1 MAETAERQGESL
13 VLFALIAGIFLST
26 LGIGVFTFAFP
37 LLAFQKDMPG
47 GWLGILFS
55 GYFLA
60 KLLLSPLAGS
70 LADRFSP
77 RPFLL
82 GGLGVGAL
90 LPVLYFFDSS
100 LTGLYLIQFGLGFCA
115 GTIKPVCLAAIAGQA
130 SSSGHGRLFAWANT
144 ATNIAF
150 FLGPLLGGVLFYS
163 MQMSRVLIFLCAGMG
178 LSFFLILFL
187 VPAGLKTRGT
197 QTASQTQAA
206 STGQKELFLAV
217 AGRALGISGLIIFF
231 PILLS
236 EQLGQNKILIG
247 ALTALPSFAACIL
260 LPWGGKL
267 ADTKRREML
276 TLSGMGLSAVALALL
291 SQVSSL
297 QVTIVIAATLG
308 LGTAI
313 SFPAAMAMGANFSPQ
328 AGKNLGCLQA
338 ASSLG
343 FVIGPL
349 LCGLAIQ
356 QWSSVRP
363 AFAALGTLGLLACL
377 PLAWTAGK
385 KNPARRTVSIPGLL
399 FLCTLTTALTWQTVA
414 PKQHG
419 KSLEAVSSQKYANLA
434 MGGIVHL
441 TLLDRNKDRCD
452 LAAQKAFS
460 LIAGLEKDF
469 SHRTAYGS
477 VGQINLEAG
486 KQPVTPTPEAFSLIQ
501 RALKLGRE
509 SDGVFDIT
517 IGAVTILPYYYR
529 QKANKD
535 KIGLVDYRKVIID
548 QTRQTVFL
556 PQKGM
561 ALDLGG
567 LAKGS
572 IVDAAAACIRQA
584 GVKTALIE
592 ASGDFYCYGEKKW
605 RIGIQDPRAQ
615 GLLGIIEVSNA
626 SVCGSGDYYQY
637 AQEDT
642 GEERSHHILD
652 PRQLASAHASIGVTV
667 IAPSAEL
674 ADALATTL
682 FILGP
687 RKGMELLKKFKNCSA
702 LWVRPDR
709 SLVFSPTFP
718 PFLDS
723 GVTKQGG

>member
-1 MAETAERQGESL
+1 MTEPAERQSESL

-37 LLAFQKDMPG
+37 LLALQKDMPG

-82 GGLGVGAL
+82 GGLGAGAL
-90 LPVLYFFDSS
+90 LPLLYFLNSS

-115 GTIKPVCLAAIAGQA
+115 GFIKPVSLAAIAGLTPAQ
-130 SSSGHGRLFAWANT
+130 GHGRLFAWANT

-150 FLGPLLGGVLFYS
+150 FLGPLLGGILFYS
-163 MQMSRVLIFLCAGMG
+163 MQMSRVLFFLSAGMG
-178 LSFFLILFL
+178 LSFFLVLFL
-187 VPAGLKTRGT
+187 VPAWLRTRGNHPISKP
-197 QTASQTQAA
+197 QTTSA
-206 STGQKELFLAV
+206 GQKELFLAV
-217 AGRALGISGLIIFF
+217 AGRALGISGLIVFF
-231 PILLS
+231 PIALT
-236 EQLGQNKILIG
+236 EQVGQNKMLIG
-247 ALTALPSFAACIL
+247 TLAALPSLVTCLL
-260 LPWGGKL
+260 LPWGGRL
-267 ADTKRREML
+267 ADRKRRDIL
-276 TLSGMGLSAVALALL
+276 TLTGMSLSAFALALL
-291 SQVSSL
+291 SHASSL
-297 QVTIVIAATLG
+297 QTIIAIAAALG
-308 LGTAI
+308 MVTAI
-313 SFPAAMAMGANFSPQ
+313 SFPAAMALGANFSPRP
-328 AGKNLGCLQA
+328 GKNIGMLQA

-356 QWSSVRP
+356 EWSSVRP

-377 PLAWTAGK
+377 PLSWTLYQ
-385 KNPARRTVSIPGLL
+385 NSVRRSAPVLGLL
-399 FLCTLTTALTWQTVA
+399 LLCALTIALAWQTVS
-414 PKQHG
+414 PNQHD
-419 KSLEAVSSQKYANLA
+419 KSLESVSSQKYAGLA

-441 TLLDRNKDRCD
+441 TLLDRNKDRCS

-460 LIAGLEKDF
+460 LIADLEKDF

-477 VGQINLEAG
+477 VGQINLAAG
-486 KQPVTPTPEAFSLIQ
+486 KQPIHITQEAFSLIQ
-501 RALKLGRE
+501 RALKLGKE
-509 SDGVFDIT
+509 SDGIFDIT

-529 QKANKD
+529 EKANKD
-535 KIGLVDYRKVIID
+535 KAGLVDYRRVIAD
-548 QTRQTVFL
+548 PVKHTVFL

-584 GVKTALIE
+584 GIKTALIE

-615 GLLGIIEVSNA
+615 GLLGVIEVSNA

-642 GEERSHHILD
+642 GKERSHHILD
-652 PRQLASAHASIGVTV
+652 PKQLASAHASIGVTV

-674 ADALATTL
+674 ADALATTM

-687 RKGMELLKKFKNCSA
+687 KKGMVLLKKFENCSA

-723 GVTKQGG
+723 AATK